1 MIFEWDEEKNHS
13 NYMKHWVRFE
23 EAHEIWL
30 DEYALE
36 FYDSDNSITE
46 DRFVRIGSTK
56 VRGLLTVIFCERES
70 GKVLRIISARKATKR
85 EKGVYESR
93 V

>member
-1 MIFEWDEEKNHS
+1 MIYEWDEEKNHS

-23 EAHEIWL
+23 EAREIWM

-36 FYDSDNSITE
+36 FYDTDNSISE
-46 DRFVRIGSTK
+46 DRFVRIGFNK
-56 VRGLLTVIFCERES
+56 LRGLLTVIFCERES
-70 GKVLRIISARKATKR
+70 GNVLRIISARRATKR
-85 EKGVYESR
+85 ERGVYERR